1 MRRGARSISR
11 RVSAGKRGLM
21 KPLLQQVNGPG
32 RIRARARRTWFSS
45 IGQLIEFR
53 VASSALTTDCGS
65 GEKSSE
71 GPNVCP
77 PVIA

>member
-1 MRRGARSISR
+1 MRRGARSIFQ
-11 RVSAGKRGLM
+11 RVSAGSAADE
-21 KPLLQQVNGPG
+21 PLLQKVNGPG
-32 RIRARARRTWFSS
+32 RIRARARRTYFSS